1 MGTREDDAY
10 WNEKY
15 AESVDE
21 DEEEWEDEEAL
32 ITMMEIIDG

>member
-1 MGTREDDAY
+1 MGSREDDAY
-10 WNEKY
+10 WNDKY
-15 AESVDE
+15 AEPLDE